1 MSGVATTAVL
11 FTSHEL
17 ELLIEAISNMAIEL
31 DSINS
36 EEAIIRDELAAMEY
50 DLREALERIGVQP
63 TPVTAEWVEDED
75 DTVAWASTEDHF
87 IDIGIQTREQVKQ
100 LARDEARREERR
112 MKAIRAQ
119 HNDIIHNIFG
129 EFQVSK

>member
-1 MSGVATTAVL
+1 MSVATTAVL

-17 ELLIEAISNMAIEL
+17 ELLIEAITNMAIEL

-75 DTVAWASTEDHF
+75 DTVAWASTEDRF
-87 IDIGIQTREQVKQ
+87 IDIGIQARERMK
-100 LARDEARREERR
+100 EERR

-119 HNDIIHNIFG
+119 HDDIIHNVFG
-129 EFQVSK
+129 EFQVTK

>member
-17 ELLIEAISNMAIEL
+17 ELLIEAITNMAIEL

-50 DLREALERIGVQP
+50 DLREALERVGIQP

-87 IDIGIQTREQVKQ
+87 IDIGIQARERMK
-100 LARDEARREERR
+100 EERR

-119 HNDIIHNIFG
+119 HDDIIHNVFG
-129 EFQVSK
+129 EFQVTK

>member
-1 MSGVATTAVL
+1 MSGDATTSVL

-17 ELLIEAISNMAIEL
+17 ELLIEAITNLAIEMEPT
-31 DSINS
+31 NS

-50 DLREALERIGVQP
+50 DLREALERVGVQP

-75 DTVAWASTEDHF
+75 DNVAWASTEDHF
-87 IDIGIQTREQVKQ
+87 IDLGIQAREQVKQ
-100 LARDEARREERR
+100 LGLDNARRAARQ
-112 MKAIRAQ
+112 KAIRAQ
-119 HNDIIHNIFG
+119 HDDIIHKVFG

>member
-1 MSGVATTAVL
+1 MSGAATTSVL

-17 ELLIEAISNMAIEL
+17 ELLIEAVTNLAIEMEP
-31 DSINS
+31 SNS

-50 DLREALERIGVQP
+50 DLRESLERVGVQP
-63 TPVTAEWVEDED
+63 TPVTLDWEDEE
-75 DTVAWASTEDHF
+75 DTVPWASTEDHF
-87 IDIGIQTREQVKQ
+87 IDIGIQARERMK
-100 LARDEARREERR
+100 EERR

>member
-1 MSGVATTAVL
+1 MSVATTSVL

-17 ELLIEAISNMAIEL
+17 ELLIEAITNLAIEMNPT
-31 DSINS
+31 NS

-50 DLREALERIGVQP
+50 DLREAQERVGVEP

-87 IDIGIQTREQVKQ
+87 IDLGMQAREQVKQ
-100 LARDEARREERR
+100 LGLDNARREERR

-119 HNDIIHNIFG
+119 HDDIIHNVFG
-129 EFQVSK
+129 EFQVTK

>member
-1 MSGVATTAVL
+1 MSGVATTSVL

-17 ELLIEAISNMAIEL
+17 ELLIEAITNLAIEMEPT
-31 DSINS
+31 NS

-50 DLREALERIGVQP
+50 DLREALERVGVQP

-75 DTVAWASTEDHF
+75 DNVAWASTEDHF
-87 IDIGIQTREQVKQ
+87 IDLGIQAREQVKQ
-100 LARDEARREERR
+100 LGLDNARRAARQ
-112 MKAIRAQ
+112 KAIRAQ
-119 HNDIIHNIFG
+119 HDDIIHKVFG

>member
-17 ELLIEAISNMAIEL
+17 ELLIEAITNMAIEL

-50 DLREALERIGVQP
+50 DLREALERVGVQP

-87 IDIGIQTREQVKQ
+87 IDLGIQAREQVKQ
-100 LARDEARREERR
+100 LGLDNARREERR

-119 HNDIIHNIFG
+119 HDDIIHNVFG
-129 EFQVSK
+129 EFQVTK

>member
-1 MSGVATTAVL
+1 MSGATTAVL

-17 ELLIEAISNMAIEL
+17 ELLIEAVTNLAIEMNPA
-31 DSINS
+31 NS

-50 DLREALERIGVQP
+50 DLREALERVGVQP
-63 TPVTAEWVEDED
+63 TPVTAEWVQDED
-75 DTVAWASTEDHF
+75 DTVAWSPTEEHF
-87 IDIGIQTREQVKQ
+87 IDLGIQAREKMK
-100 LARDEARREERR
+100 EERR

>member
-1 MSGVATTAVL
+1 MSGVATTSVL

-17 ELLIEAISNMAIEL
+17 ELLIEAITNMAIEL

-50 DLREALERIGVQP
+50 DLREALERVGIQP

-87 IDIGIQTREQVKQ
+87 IDIGIQARERMK
-100 LARDEARREERR
+100 EERR

-119 HNDIIHNIFG
+119 HDDIIHNVFG
-129 EFQVSK
+129 EFQVTK

>member
-50 DLREALERIGVQP
+50 DLREALERVGVQP

-87 IDIGIQTREQVKQ
+87 IDIGIQARERMK
-100 LARDEARREERR
+100 EERR

-119 HNDIIHNIFG
+119 HDDIIHNVFG
-129 EFQVSK
+129 EFQVTK

>member
-1 MSGVATTAVL
+1 MSGAATTAVL

-17 ELLIEAISNMAIEL
+17 ELLIEAVTNLAIEL
-31 DSINS
+31 DPANS

-50 DLREALERIGVQP
+50 DLRESLERVGVQP
-63 TPVTAEWVEDED
+63 TPVTLDWEDEE
-75 DTVAWASTEDHF
+75 DTVPWASTEDHF

>member
-87 IDIGIQTREQVKQ
+87 IDIGVQAREQMK
-100 LARDEARREERR
+100 EERR